1 MAPTKQAKT
10 TAAKTTT
17 AKTAAPATPAKATK
31 ATKAV
36 KAEPIEAAPA
46 PPATPAATNEV
57 VEASA
62 EESIGEQFSQF
73 MSKLQQVAGQFSAL
87 RKEFALLEKKCT
99 RELRVAKKLSA
110 KRKKGGNRAP
120 SGFVKPTLITD
131 ELATFLGKPSGA
143 EMARTEVTKEINAY
157 IRANN
162 LQDKDNGRKINPDA
176 ALAKLLKISGG
187 DELTYFNLQRYM
199 SPHFPKTGVVAA
211 AAAAL
216 AAAQA
221 AVQASATA

>member
-1 MAPTKQAKT
+1 MAPSKQAKT
-10 TAAKTTT
+10 TKSTAPKTPAKAVKAKAPKADSVEVAPAATPVPPTPV
-17 AKTAAPATPAKATK
+17 AAPAT
-31 ATKAV
+31 
-36 KAEPIEAAPA
+36 
-46 PPATPAATNEV
+46 NDV

-73 MSKLQQVAGQFSAL
+73 MAKLQQVAGQFSAL

-143 EMARTEVTKEINAY
+143 GMARTEVTKEINAY
-157 IRANN
+157 IRANS

-187 DELTYFNLQRYM
+187 DELTYFDLQRYM
-199 SPHFPKTGVVAA
+199 SPHFPKTGVAA
-211 AAAAL
+211 AAAA
-216 AAAQA
+216 
-221 AVQASATA
+221 ASTA

>member
-10 TAAKTTT
+10 TKST
-17 AKTAAPATPAKATK
+17 APKTPAKAVK
-31 ATKAV
+31 ATKAAA
-36 KAEPIEAAPA
+36 KPEPVEAAPVPPTPVAA
-46 PPATPAATNEV
+46 PATNEV

-199 SPHFPKTGVVAA
+199 SPHFPKTGVAA
-211 AAAAL
+211 AAAA
-216 AAAQA
+216 
-221 AVQASATA
+221 ASTA

>member
-10 TAAKTTT
+10 KTPV
-17 AKTAAPATPAKATK
+17 APKTPAKAVKATK
-31 ATKAV
+31 ATKAAAPV
-36 KAEPIEAAPA
+36 EAAPVPPT
-46 PPATPAATNEV
+46 PPAPTNEV

-62 EESIGEQFSQF
+62 EETLGEQFSQF
-73 MSKLQQVAGQFSAL
+73 MAKLQQVAGQFSAL
-87 RKEFALLEKKCT
+87 RKEFAVLEKKCT
-99 RELRVAKKLSA
+99 RELRVAKKLSS

-176 ALAKLLKISGG
+176 ALAKLLKISGS

-199 SPHFPKTGVVAA
+199 SPHFPKTGV
-211 AAAAL
+211 
-216 AAAQA
+216 
-221 AVQASATA
+221 STTSTSS

>member
-10 TAAKTTT
+10 KTPV
-17 AKTAAPATPAKATK
+17 APKTPAKAVKATK
-31 ATKAV
+31 ATKAAAPV
-36 KAEPIEAAPA
+36 EAAPVPPT
-46 PPATPAATNEV
+46 PPAPTNEV

-62 EESIGEQFSQF
+62 EETLGEQFSQF
-73 MSKLQQVAGQFSAL
+73 MAKLQQVAGQFSAL
-87 RKEFALLEKKCT
+87 RKEFAVLEKKCT
-99 RELRVAKKLSA
+99 RELRVAKKLSS

-176 ALAKLLKISGG
+176 ALAKLLKISGS
-187 DELTYFNLQRYM
+187 DELTYFNLPRYM
-199 SPHFPKTGVVAA
+199 SPHFPKTGVST
-211 AAAAL
+211 
-216 AAAQA
+216 
-221 AVQASATA
+221 ASTSA

>member
-10 TAAKTTT
+10 TKST
-17 AKTAAPATPAKATK
+17 APKTPAKAVK
-31 ATKAV
+31 ATKAIA
-36 KAEPIEAAPA
+36 KPEPVEAAPVPPTPVAA
-46 PPATPAATNEV
+46 PATNEV

-221 AVQASATA
+221 AQAAVEAAATA

>member
-10 TAAKTTT
+10 TKST
-17 AKTAAPATPAKATK
+17 APKTPAKAVK
-31 ATKAV
+31 ATKAAA
-36 KAEPIEAAPA
+36 KPEPVEAAPVPPTPVAA
-46 PPATPAATNEV
+46 PATNEV

-199 SPHFPKTGVVAA
+199 SPHFPKTGVAA
-211 AAAAL
+211 AAAA
-216 AAAQA
+216 A
-221 AVQASATA
+221 ATA

>member
-10 TAAKTTT
+10 KTTT
-17 AKTAAPATPAKATK
+17 APKTPAKAVK
-31 ATKAV
+31 ATKAP
-36 KAEPIEAAPA
+36 KAEPVEVAPVPPTPVAAP
-46 PPATPAATNEV
+46 ATNEV

-199 SPHFPKTGVVAA
+199 SPHFPKTGVAAAAA

-216 AAAQA
+216 AAA
-221 AVQASATA
+221 TA

>member
-10 TAAKTTT
+10 TKST
-17 AKTAAPATPAKATK
+17 APKTPAKAVK
-31 ATKAV
+31 ATKAAA
-36 KAEPIEAAPA
+36 KPEPVEAAPVPPTPVAA
-46 PPATPAATNEV
+46 PATNEV

>member
-1 MAPTKQAKT
+1 MAPSKQAKT
-10 TAAKTTT
+10 TKSTAPKTPAKAVKATKAASKPEPVEAAPVPPTPV
-17 AKTAAPATPAKATK
+17 AAPAT
-31 ATKAV
+31 
-36 KAEPIEAAPA
+36 
-46 PPATPAATNEV
+46 NDV

-73 MSKLQQVAGQFSAL
+73 MAKLQQVAGQFSAL

-199 SPHFPKTGVVAA
+199 SPHFPKTGVAA
-211 AAAAL
+211 AAAA
-216 AAAQA
+216 
-221 AVQASATA
+221 ATAATA